1 MAILRVFALAASLVG
16 LAVAQNEPGS
26 NNGLTCPESNNREYV
41 APSGA
46 RFLIECYIDHLGGD
60 LLMQSVTTFQQCV
73 DACDRTSGC
82 VDVSFQGAA
91 CYMKASVG
99 RAVRSDTVY
108 GARLL
113 SPPTTPP
120 AFPLC
125 PASNGTN
132 YTTASNKTFKVEC
145 GIDYV
150 DPTGQYL
157 AVVDVNPGGSS
168 GERWLQRCIEE
179 CGKVPNC
186 IDISL
191 SGSACYLK
199 DTLEGTTV
207 IYNDD
212 VFGARLVD
220 PAPPQPPRPTSS
232 AVRPTSSASPPSSS
246 APQPS
251 APATSVAPPSPT
263 ATPIQCGGLDSANG
277 TLYYDTTSGI
287 NKTFIIECGVD
298 YATEPDELLSA
309 TDLPG
314 GSGEFWLTE
323 CISLCARTARC
334 VDISLSGRA
343 CYLKSNVAGREIVR
357 QSEVFGGARL
367 LSPLPAPEPVGN
379 TTTVSPPYPTP
390 TPANVTSVV
399 VPANSTS
406 AAFTS
411 APSVPAP
418 VVTSSIGETTTTL
431 PGSETIEATAIGSS
445 IQVVTVTPLP
455 ATETIRTSLA
465 TATTTSRAA
474 VSTSSLLTSTRVPS
488 APPAATS
495 AAVCRIETTPQCPAC
510 NRRFITIE
518 DLDAPET
525 TYSFRIQCGVEYL
538 NSAMEGGGRG
548 YTGSSGFRSCA
559 EDCAFTEGCAAV
571 SYNPQQGLCS
581 FSSTI
586 DNGVRANSSIWGAY
600 SMDY

>member
-1 MAILRVFALAASLVG
+1 MAILRVFALAASLMG

-26 NNGLTCPESNNREYV
+26 AEGLTCPESNNREYI

-46 RFLIECYIDHLGGD
+46 RFLVECYIDHLGGD

-108 GARLL
+108 GARLI
-113 SPPTTPP
+113 SPPTIAP

-132 YTTASNKTFKVEC
+132 YTTAGNKTFRVEC

-150 DPTGQYL
+150 DLTSQYL
-157 AVVDVNPGGSS
+157 DVVNLGRDGES
-168 GERWLQRCIEE
+168 GERWLQQCIEE
-179 CGKVPNC
+179 CGKAPNC
-186 IDISL
+186 VDISL

-207 IYNDD
+207 SYNDD
-212 VFGARLVD
+212 VFGARLIN
-220 PAPPQPPRPTSS
+220 PTPPLVPRPTSS
-232 AVRPTSSASPPSSS
+232 ASWPSTS
-246 APQPS
+246 
-251 APATSVAPPSPT
+251 ATSVAPPAPPSPT
-263 ATPIQCGGLDSANG
+263 ATPIQCGGLNPANG
-277 TLYYDTTSGI
+277 TLYFDTTSGI

-298 YATEPDELLSA
+298 YATERDELLSA
-309 TDLPG
+309 TDLLG
-314 GSGEFWLTE
+314 GSGELWLTE

-357 QSEVFGGARL
+357 QSETFGGARL
-367 LSPLPAPEPVGN
+367 LSPLPGSESVGN

-390 TPANVTSVV
+390 VPANATSVV
-399 VPANSTS
+399 VPANGTS
-406 AAFTS
+406 AAVTLTS
-411 APSVPAP
+411 P
-418 VVTSSIGETTTTL
+418 
-431 PGSETIEATAIGSS
+431 EASATGSS
-445 IQVVTVTPLP
+445 VEIITVTPLP
-455 ATETIRTSLA
+455 ATATSVA
-465 TATTTSRAA
+465 TTTTTSRAG
-474 VSTSSLLTSTRVPS
+474 VSTSSLLTSTRVSS
-488 APPAATS
+488 APPSATS
-495 AAVCRIETTPQCPAC
+495 AAAVCRIDTTPQCPAC
-510 NRRFITIE
+510 NRKFMKFE
-518 DLDAPET
+518 DLEDPDT
-525 TYSFRIQCGVEYL
+525 SYNFRIQCGVEYL
-538 NSAMEGGGRG
+538 NGAMEGGGLGYRG
-548 YTGSSGFRSCA
+548 TTGFRACS
-559 EDCAFTEGCAAV
+559 EDCAYTPGCFAV
-571 SYNPQQGLCS
+571 AYFPQTGLCS

-586 DNGVRANSSIWGAY
+586 DAGARANSSVWAAY